1 LGFKLFEY
9 QKEFAEI
16 FENNQFTA
24 ARWCRQSGKSQT
36 ISLLLLKYAVTH
48 PNAAIGIVGPS
59 WRQTKKI
66 IERIIPFTRKLPAGF
81 VFKPQ
86 KTRISFV
93 NGSSI
98 EAFPNNPETI
108 RGPTFDV
115 VYCLPPGVKVS
126 LVDGT
131 QIPIEQLKPGQN
143 VLSYNLNTGQIE
155 PKPVLRTF
163 RNPRAGRR
171 IMRISHTYGT
181 LDCTAEHKIYSL
193 TRGFVDSSKL
203 SFQDKILYLVSI
215 SKDKVNSNITGISPR
230 CLTKEESYV
239 YDIEVEGNHNFFA
252 DGVLVSNC
260 DEMNFIANDQEL
272 YDAILYTLGTTDGK
286 FVCSSTPWNT
296 DSVFYKIFN
305 HKNFSSFKTTHVT
318 IEQALSPNGPLKP
331 KTLEAIKT
339 QMGDDFSRWQRE
351 MMADWVEDDNVWL
364 NQSLIASCIGTD
376 KNCGSDLKQYNPETS
391 YEGDFYV
398 GLDPAQ
404 TKDFHVL
411 SVVES
416 VDEKLLLRY
425 LKIFPHP
432 TYDAYVLSYIKTLQD
447 RWGGFRKIRVDITR
461 EGPSFI
467 ADMENAGIDNAEGVV
482 FSVPRKSE
490 MASLLK
496 KRMQD
501 GRFLYPMISFEKP
514 YRGDICNELN
524 IERFAL
530 RADGGISFSHP
541 QGTHDDV
548 FWSIALAIYA
558 TTDMAPEPY
567 LAVVPRS

>member
-1 LGFKLFEY
+1 
-9 QKEFAEI
+9 
-16 FENNQFTA
+16 
-24 ARWCRQSGKSQT
+24 
-36 ISLLLLKYAVTH
+36 LLLLKYAVTH

-66 IERIIPFTRKLPAGF
+66 IERIIPFTRKLPAGI

-108 RGPTFDV
+108 RGPTFDI
-115 VYCLPPGVKVS
+115 VYA
-126 LVDGT
+126 D
-131 QIPIEQLKPGQN
+131 EFN
-143 VLSYNLNTGQIE
+143 
-155 PKPVLRTF
+155 
-163 RNPRAGRR
+163 
-171 IMRISHTYGT
+171 
-181 LDCTAEHKIYSL
+181 
-193 TRGFVDSSKL
+193 FV
-203 SFQDKILYLVSI
+203 
-215 SKDKVNSNITGISPR
+215 
-230 CLTKEESYV
+230 
-239 YDIEVEGNHNFFA
+239 
-252 DGVLVSNC
+252 
-260 DEMNFIANDQEL
+260 ANDQDL
-272 YDAILYTLGTTDGK
+272 YDAILYTLATTNGK

-305 HKNFSSFKTTHVT
+305 HKNFGEFKTSHVT
-318 IEQALSPNGPLKP
+318 FKQALSPNGPLLP
-331 KTLEAIKT
+331 KTLHSIKT
-339 QMGDDFSRWQRE
+339 QMGEDPSRWQRE

-364 NQSLIASCIGTD
+364 NQSLIASCIGTE
-376 KNCGSDLKQYNPETS
+376 KSCGKDLQLFNHEKH

-411 SVVES
+411 SVVEA

-432 TYDAYVLSYIKTLQD
+432 TYDAYVLGYIKTMQD
-447 RWGGFRKIRVDITR
+447 RWGGFQKIRVDITR

-501 GRFLYPMISFEKP
+501 GRFLFPMFSFENP

-541 QGTHDDV
+541 PGTHDDV
-548 FWSIALAIYA
+548 FWSIALAVYA
-558 TTDMAPEPY
+558 TADMAPEPY
-567 LAVVPRS
+567 LAVVAKVNRDEDSA

>member
-1 LGFKLFEY
+1 MRNYKRRSKRLSKEARAFRPNQFLAKYRELEREHTQLRQTVTERTQQLSANTADFFEHVLGFKLFAY
-9 QKEFAEI
+9 QKEFADI

-36 ISLLLLKYAVTH
+36 ISALLLKYAVTH
-48 PNAAIGIVGPS
+48 PNAEIGIVGPS
-59 WRQTKKI
+59 WRQTK
-66 IERIIPFTRKLPAGF
+66 RIISRIAVLAHKLPPGM

-115 VYCLPPGVKVS
+115 VYA
-126 LVDGT
+126 D
-131 QIPIEQLKPGQN
+131 EFN
-143 VLSYNLNTGQIE
+143 
-155 PKPVLRTF
+155 
-163 RNPRAGRR
+163 
-171 IMRISHTYGT
+171 
-181 LDCTAEHKIYSL
+181 
-193 TRGFVDSSKL
+193 FV
-203 SFQDKILYLVSI
+203 
-215 SKDKVNSNITGISPR
+215 
-230 CLTKEESYV
+230 
-239 YDIEVEGNHNFFA
+239 
-252 DGVLVSNC
+252 
-260 DEMNFIANDQEL
+260 ANDQDL
-272 YDAILYTLGTTDGK
+272 YDAILYTLATTNGK

-305 HKNFSSFKTTHVT
+305 HKNFGEFKTSHVT
-318 IEQALSPNGPLKP
+318 FNQALSPNGPLLP
-331 KTLEAIKT
+331 KTLQSIKT
-339 QMGDDFSRWQRE
+339 QMGEDPSRWQRE

-364 NQSLIASCIGTD
+364 NQSLIASCIGTE
-376 KNCGSDLKQYNPETS
+376 KSCGRDLQLFNSEKS
-391 YEGDFYV
+391 YEGDFYL

-404 TKDFHVL
+404 TRDFHVL
-411 SVVES
+411 SVVEA
-416 VDEKLLLRY
+416 VDEKLLLRH

-432 TYDAYVLSYIKTLQD
+432 TYDAYVLGYIKTLQD
-447 RWGGFRKIRVDITR
+447 RWGGFQKIRVDITR

-467 ADMENAGIDNAEGVV
+467 ADMENAGIENAEGVN

-501 GRFLYPMISFEKP
+501 GRFLYPMLSFEKP

-530 RADGGISFSHP
+530 RADGGLSFSHP

-548 FWSIALAIYA
+548 FWSIALAVYA